1 MFLNFT
7 MSDLQQVK
15 RSLLSTKT
23 NLTYVLPHELSSDL
37 RVTILGIQR
46 VLENCKIFIVEY
58 SLQKLERSSQKTW
71 KSRYQMFLFQS
82 NCNGFLFQFF
92 CEGLWFSSNFFDVIQ
107 MLFNST
113 HREKI
118 LLNSI
123 QEFIEIETQLLLIF
137 FIFLRK
143 QLSYMHSVVKY

>member
-1 MFLNFT
+1 

-92 CEGLWFSSNFFDVIQ
+92 CEGLWFSSSSFDIIQ

-143 QLSYMHSVVKY
+143 QLSYIHSVVKY